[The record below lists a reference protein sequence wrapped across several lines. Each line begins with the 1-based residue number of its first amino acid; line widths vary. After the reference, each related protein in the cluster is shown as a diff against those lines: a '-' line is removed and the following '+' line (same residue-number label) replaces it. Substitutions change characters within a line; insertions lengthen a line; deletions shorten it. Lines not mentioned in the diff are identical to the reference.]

1 VIRAIVIGALLTAIA
16 IVLTIRLLPSFATI
30 DVTAKTD
37 VVSFETAPTI
47 VSNELHFGV
56 TNAAVC
62 SYAVDDA
69 LSVGAPAHSCEALG
83 RQAVEASYNGDVL
96 LVGAVRVSLQR
107 SQSQLEVVAVP
118 LAADA
123 SVTIGGHP
131 IPDGAFLTMTATTA
145 SPRLL
150 SFGALVRSVVLGQSG
165 IDRSRPASLLLEGTL
180 QALATDG
187 LNHTVLQGPKVSL
200 GLGDQVRLTAGKP
213 EDSGTLFTKVEGT
226 DAINVALRYSAPAV
240 TIQRFG
246 GQGVP
251 VEFSWWERL
260 KADPTLIAVWVFFGF
275 WISLL
280 GSLQKLFPGKGTE

>member
-1 VIRAIVIGALLTAIA
+1 MIRAIVTGALLAAIA

-62 SYAVDDA
+62 SYAVDEA
-69 LSVGAPAHSCEALG
+69 LSIGAPAHSCEALG

-107 SQSQLEVVAVP
+107 SQAQLELVAVP

-180 QALATDG
+180 HALATDG
-187 LNHTVLQGPKVSL
+187 LNNTVLQGPKVSL
-200 GLGDQVRLTAGKP
+200 GRRKRSFVNDSLGPEPASAVRCRARDYF
-213 EDSGTLFTKVEGT
+213 EDKRASVPQPRSSARSLNALPMTETEDRLMAAA
-226 DAINVALRYSAPAV
+226 AIIGDSS
-240 TIQRFG
+240 
-246 GQGVP
+246 VP
-251 VEFSWWERL
+251 
-260 KADPTLIAVWVFFGF
+260 KTG
-275 WISLL
+275 
-280 GSLQKLFPGKGTE
+280 